1 MIINITSPIKKKIVK
16 ELQSIINQYIEKG
29 LYPGA
34 EWKIMHKEKVFQ
46 DKAGCLNLLTGKPL
60 LSNSLYRIW
69 SMTKPI
75 VSVVILQ
82 LIEEHKIHLD
92 DAITDYLPQFSNLK
106 VLKYNNSDISN
117 VVDIKN
123 MPTIKDLLSHTAGFS
138 YNFLGDAVAK
148 EYDRV
153 GLFHSSDTTLEEEI
167 NLLSTIP
174 LLHQPSTKWVYSVS
188 VDVLARI
195 IEIVTEELLQTQL
208 EKRIFKPLGM
218 QDTGFSVTPEN
229 LHRLMTSYEFDPLHK
244 KLNDPSSSPQQIGGY
259 GYPTNI
265 STYARGGHGLFSSLE
280 DYSKFAQMLLTGK
293 TKTGTKIISDSMLKM
308 ATTNHLKSSFFPLE
322 IRNFDVEVLE
332 ENDLEP
338 YGWGLGFRVMM
349 DLEKA
354 DNIGSV
360 GEFGWAGAAA
370 TYFLVDPKNDLT
382 AVLMTQV
389 LGAENTLNKNFVK
402 TIYQNLN

>member
-1 MIINITSPIKKKIVK
+1 VK

-29 LYPGA
+29 LYPGV
-34 EWKIMHKEKVFQ
+34 EWKITHRDEVFQ
-46 DKAGCLNLLTGKPL
+46 GKAGCLNLLTGEPL
-60 LSNSLYRIW
+60 LGNSLYRIW
-69 SMTKPI
+69 SMTKPV

-82 LIEEHKIHLD
+82 LIEEHEIQLD
-92 DAITDYLPQFSNLK
+92 DAITDFLPQFSNLK
-106 VLKYNNSDISN
+106 VLENGNSDISN

-195 IEIVTEELLQTQL
+195 IEIVTEESLQTQL

-244 KLNDPSSSPQQIGGY
+244 KLNDPSSSPQQIGEI

-280 DYSKFAQMLLTGK
+280 DYSRFAQMLLTGK

-308 ATTNHLKSSFFPLE
+308 ATTNHLEPSFFPLE

-349 DLEKA
+349 DVEKV
-354 DNIGSV
+354 DNLGSV

-382 AVLMTQV
+382 AVLMSQV

>member
-1 MIINITSPIKKKIVK
+1 MK
-16 ELQSIINQYIEKG
+16 ELQYLINQYIEKG

-46 DKAGCLNLLTGKPL
+46 GKAGCLNLLTGEPL
-60 LSNSLYRIW
+60 HSNSLYRIW

-195 IEIVTEELLQTQL
+195 IEIVTEESLQTQL

-229 LHRLMTSYEFDPLHK
+229 LYRLMTSYEYDPLHK
-244 KLNDPSSSPQQIGGY
+244 KLNEPSSSTRKIGGY
-259 GYPTNI
+259 GYPTN
-265 STYARGGHGLFSSLE
+265 SATYARGGHGLFSSLE

-293 TKTGTKIISDSMLKM
+293 TKTGEIIISQSMLSL
-308 ATTNHLKSSFFPLE
+308 ATTNHLSTSFFPLE
-322 IRNFDVEVLE
+322 IKNFDEDVLE
-332 ENDLEP
+332 ENDLES

-349 DLEKA
+349 DIDKV
-354 DNIGSV
+354 NGMGSI

-389 LGAENTLNKNFVK
+389 LNGDPVIKNDFVK
-402 TIYQNLN
+402 MIYNNLD

>member
-1 MIINITSPIKKKIVK
+1 MK

-34 EWKIMHKEKVFQ
+34 EWKITYKEKVFQ
-46 DKAGCLNLLTGKPL
+46 GKAGCLNLLTGEPL

-69 SMTKPI
+69 SMTKPV
-75 VSVVILQ
+75 VSVAILQ
-82 LIEEHKIHLD
+82 LIEEYKIHLD
-92 DAITDYLPQFSNLK
+92 DAITNFLPQFSNLK
-106 VLKYNNSDISN
+106 VLEHNSSDISN

-138 YNFLGDAVAK
+138 YNFLGDTIAK

-195 IEIVTEELLQTQL
+195 IEIVTEESLQTQL

-244 KLNDPSSSPQQIGGY
+244 KLNDPSSSPQQIGEI
-259 GYPTNI
+259 GYPTNVSI
-265 STYARGGHGLFSSLE
+265 YARGGHGLFSSLE

-308 ATTNHLKSSFFPLE
+308 ATTNHLEPSFFPLE

-349 DLEKA
+349 DVEKV
-354 DNIGSV
+354 DNLGSV

-382 AVLMTQV
+382 AVLMSQV

>member
-1 MIINITSPIKKKIVK
+1 MK

-34 EWKIMHKEKVFQ
+34 EWKITHKEKVFQ
-46 DKAGCLNLLTGKPL
+46 GKAGWLNLLTGEQL

-69 SMTKPI
+69 SMTKPV
-75 VSVVILQ
+75 VSVAILQ
-82 LIEEHKIHLD
+82 LIEEYKIHLD
-92 DAITDYLPQFSNLK
+92 DAITNFLPQFSNLK
-106 VLKYNNSDISN
+106 VLEHNSSDISN

-153 GLFHSSDTTLEEEI
+153 GLFHSSNTTLEEEI

-195 IEIVTEELLQTQL
+195 IEIVTEESLQTQL

-244 KLNDPSSSPQQIGGY
+244 KLNDPSSSPQQIGEI
-259 GYPTNI
+259 GYPTNVSI
-265 STYARGGHGLFSSLE
+265 YARGGHGLFSSLE

-308 ATTNHLKSSFFPLE
+308 ATTNHLEPSFFPLE
-322 IRNFDVEVLE
+322 IRNFDVEALE
-332 ENDLEP
+332 ENDLAP

-349 DLEKA
+349 DVEKA

>member
-1 MIINITSPIKKKIVK
+1 MK
-16 ELQSIINQYIEKG
+16 ELRSIINQYIEQG
-29 LYPGA
+29 LYPGV
-34 EWKIMHKEKVFQ
+34 EWKVTHKKEVFQ
-46 DKAGCLNLLTGKPL
+46 GKAGCLNLLTGEPL
-60 LSNSLYRIW
+60 LGNSLYRIW
-69 SMTKPI
+69 SMTKPV

-92 DAITDYLPQFSNLK
+92 DAITNFLPQFSNLK
-106 VLKYNNSDISN
+106 VLEYNNSDISN

-123 MPTIKDLLSHTAGFS
+123 MPMIKDLLSHTAGFS
-138 YNFLGDAVAK
+138 YNFLGDAVAR

-153 GLFHSSDTTLEEEI
+153 GLFHSSDSTLEEEI

-195 IEIVTEELLQTQL
+195 IEIVTEESLQTQL

-218 QDTGFSVTPEN
+218 QDTGFSVTPES
-229 LHRLMTSYEFDPLHK
+229 LHRLMTSYEYDPLQK
-244 KLNDPSSSPQQIGGY
+244 KLNEPSSSPQKIGEY
-259 GYPTNI
+259 GHPTNTL
-265 STYARGGHGLFSSLE
+265 TYARGGHGLFSSLD

-308 ATTNHLKSSFFPLE
+308 ATTNHLEPSFFPLE
-322 IRNFDVEVLE
+322 IRNFDVETLE

-349 DLEKA
+349 DVEKVG
-354 DNIGSV
+354 NIGSV

>member
-1 MIINITSPIKKKIVK
+1 MK

-29 LYPGA
+29 LYPGV
-34 EWKIMHKEKVFQ
+34 EWKITHRDEVFQ
-46 DKAGCLNLLTGKPL
+46 GKAGCLNILTREPIRD
-60 LSNSLYRIW
+60 NSLYRIW
-69 SMTKPI
+69 SMTKPV

-82 LIEEHKIHLD
+82 LIEEHEIQLV

-106 VLKYNNSDISN
+106 VLENGNSDISN

-123 MPTIKDLLSHTAGFS
+123 MPTIKELLSHTAGFS

-167 NLLSTIP
+167 NLLSAIP

-195 IEIVTEELLQTQL
+195 IEIVTEESLQTQL

-244 KLNDPSSSPQQIGGY
+244 KLNDPSSSPQQIGEI

-308 ATTNHLKSSFFPLE
+308 ATTNHLEPSFFPLE

-349 DLEKA
+349 DVEKV
-354 DNIGSV
+354 DNLGSV

>member
-1 MIINITSPIKKKIVK
+1 MK
-16 ELQSIINQYIEKG
+16 ELQSLINQYIEKG

-46 DKAGCLNLLTGKPL
+46 GKAGCLNLLTGEPL

-167 NLLSTIP
+167 NLLPTIP
-174 LLHQPSTKWVYSVS
+174 LLHQPSTEWVYSVS

-195 IEIVTEELLQTQL
+195 IEIVTEESLQTQL

-229 LHRLMTSYEFDPLHK
+229 LYRLMTSYEYDPLHK
-244 KLNDPSSSPQQIGGY
+244 KLNEPSSSPQQIGEY
-259 GYPTNI
+259 GHPTNI

-293 TKTGTKIISDSMLKM
+293 TKTGTKIISDSMLKK
-308 ATTNHLKSSFFPLE
+308 ATTNHLEPSFFPLE

-332 ENDLEP
+332 ENGLEP

-349 DLEKA
+349 DVEKA

>member
-1 MIINITSPIKKKIVK
+1 MK
-16 ELQSIINQYIEKG
+16 ELQSIINQYIERG

-34 EWKIMHKEKVFQ
+34 EWKITHKEEVFQ
-46 DKAGCLNLLTGKPL
+46 GKVGCLNLLTREPL
-60 LSNSLYRIW
+60 HSNSLYRIW
-69 SMTKPI
+69 SMTKPV
-75 VSVVILQ
+75 VSVAILQ

-92 DAITDYLPQFSNLK
+92 DAITNFLPQFSNLK
-106 VLKYNNSDISN
+106 VLEHYNSDISN

-195 IEIVTEELLQTQL
+195 IEIVTEESLQTQL

-244 KLNDPSSSPQQIGGY
+244 KLNDPSSSPQQIGEI

-308 ATTNHLKSSFFPLE
+308 ATTNHLEPSFFPLE

-349 DLEKA
+349 DVEKA
-354 DNIGSV
+354 DNIGSA

>member
-1 MIINITSPIKKKIVK
+1 MK

-34 EWKIMHKEKVFQ
+34 EWKITHKEKVFQ
-46 DKAGCLNLLTGKPL
+46 GKAGCLNLLTGEQL

-69 SMTKPI
+69 SMTKPV

-82 LIEEHKIHLD
+82 LIEDHKIHLD
-92 DAITDYLPQFSNLK
+92 DAITNFLPQFSNLK
-106 VLKYNNSDISN
+106 VLEHNSSDISN

-153 GLFHSSDTTLEEEI
+153 GLFHSSNTTLEEEI

-195 IEIVTEELLQTQL
+195 IEIVTEESLQTQL

-244 KLNDPSSSPQQIGGY
+244 KLNDPSSSPQQIGEI
-259 GYPTNI
+259 GYPTNVSI
-265 STYARGGHGLFSSLE
+265 YARGGHGLFSSLE

-293 TKTGTKIISDSMLKM
+293 TKTGTNIISDSMLKM
-308 ATTNHLKSSFFPLE
+308 ATTNHLEPSFFPLE
-322 IRNFDVEVLE
+322 IRNFDVEALE
-332 ENDLEP
+332 ENDLAP

-349 DLEKA
+349 DVEKA

-389 LGAENTLNKNFVK
+389 LGAESTLNKNFVK